1 MRCVFRDAEPSSQLI
16 WTAVMFEKIPLH
28 QLLAQIPVGE
38 NDLTPD
44 NQFFLFN

>member
-1 MRCVFRDAEPSSQLI
+1 
-16 WTAVMFEKIPLH
+16 LH